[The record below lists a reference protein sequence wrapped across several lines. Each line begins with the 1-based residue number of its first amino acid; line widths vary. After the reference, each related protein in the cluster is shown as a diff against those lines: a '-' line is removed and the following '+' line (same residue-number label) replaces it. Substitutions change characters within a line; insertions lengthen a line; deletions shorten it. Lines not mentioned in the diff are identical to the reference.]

1 MNTTSSR
8 SHAIFTIELKHYSPS
23 NSLPVTT
30 STLNIIDLAGS
41 ERSKNNHLD
50 RLAEAGSINR
60 SLMVLGQCI
69 EVLKKNQH
77 HKPETNGGNNTG
89 TSHSIFFKAGV
100 HGSNGLVPS
109 NGTWGTGTRVVP
121 FRQNK
126 LTELLFGN
134 VMKGSKCVMIVNL
147 NMGTSFEE
155 NVGVLRYASLA
166 HEIEALPASELG
178 GTMSRSS
185 SGDVRS
191 DGMEPFSLDISFTVL
206 FFCPLLGYLLLQ
218 RCKNILF
225 ISCYSC
231 IPFLLYHRFII
242 RFLGFF
248 FTTFTAIYSSVIG
261 LIII

>member
-1 MNTTSSR
+1 MNSTSSR

-23 NSLPVTT
+23 NSLPVTY

-69 EVLKKNQH
+69 EVLKRNQH
-77 HKPETNGGNNTG
+77 KNENSINGTNVNGTNVNGTNVNGTNVNGTSVPGTNINGIPTLITSLINAVNSSIPTTEKPNNT
-89 TSHSIFFKAGV
+89 
-100 HGSNGLVPS
+100 
-109 NGTWGTGTRVVP
+109 TWNTTTRVVP

-134 VMKGSKCVMIVNL
+134 IMKGSKCVMIVNL

-185 SGDVRS
+185 SGDVKS
-191 DGMEPFSLDISFTVL
+191 DG
-206 FFCPLLGYLLLQ
+206 
-218 RCKNILF
+218 
-225 ISCYSC
+225 
-231 IPFLLYHRFII
+231 
-242 RFLGFF
+242 
-248 FTTFTAIYSSVIG
+248 
-261 LIII
+261 

>member
-8 SHAIFTIELKHYSPS
+8 SHAILTLELKHYSPTT
-23 NSLPVTT
+23 PVSVTS

-41 ERSKNNHLD
+41 ERSKNNHMD

-69 EVLKKNQH
+69 EVLKKNQRH
-77 HKPETNGGNNTG
+77 HAAD
-89 TSHSIFFKAGV
+89 H
-100 HGSNGLVPS
+100 
-109 NGTWGTGTRVVP
+109 GTGTQGTHGTHGTAPGQTGHGTGGQRGVVP

-134 VMKGSKCVMIVNL
+134 VMKGSQCVMIVNL

-155 NVGVLRYASLA
+155 NVAVLRYASLA

-178 GTMSRSS
+178 GMLSRSS

-191 DGMEPFSLDISFTVL
+191 DGMGSLVL
-206 FFCPLLGYLLLQ
+206 FPTSLAYTF
-218 RCKNILF
+218 
-225 ISCYSC
+225 
-231 IPFLLYHRFII
+231 
-242 RFLGFF
+242 GFSF
-248 FTTFTAIYSSVIG
+248 VVYFA
-261 LIII
+261 